1 VARLRNGGKT
11 SLSIRFVLS
20 YINSIVTVNTPVLY
34 LSCNAICKTKILFNL
49 MTKKDNGNPID
60 TSIVVPVRDVA

>member
-1 VARLRNGGKT
+1 MYIQYWCIDGKYRIDVARLRNGGKT

-34 LSCNAICKTKILFNL
+34 IL
-49 MTKKDNGNPID
+49 
-60 TSIVVPVRDVA
+60 VW